1 MQLVLGSASPR
12 RKALLNEL
20 GFDFRVLTADT
31 DESFDPSLGP
41 EELVLSIC
49 RKKIAAIWPQLSQG
63 ERLICADTIVY
74 LNGEV
79 LGKPTSKAAA
89 IEMIQ
94 KLSGQI
100 HEVYTGVV
108 IKDEQ
113 GEHQLVDCTTVRFQ
127 ELKLADILHYV
138 EQHQAMDKA
147 GSYGIQDWIGH
158 IGVIEIRGSY
168 TNVMGLPT
176 QRLYP
181 FLKNLSWFFSTS
193 RTQKKPQEIL
203 RFFCI
208 SKLS

>member
-1 MQLVLGSASPR
+1 
-12 RKALLNEL
+12 
-20 GFDFRVLTADT
+20 
-31 DESFDPSLGP
+31 
-41 EELVLSIC
+41 
-49 RKKIAAIWPQLSQG
+49 
-63 ERLICADTIVY
+63 VY

-94 KLSGQI
+94 KLSGQS

-158 IGVIEIRGSY
+158 IGVVEIRGSY

-181 FLKNLSWFFSTS
+181 FLKNLS
-193 RTQKKPQEIL
+193 
-203 RFFCI
+203 
-208 SKLS
+208 

>member
-1 MQLVLGSASPR
+1 MKLVLGSASPR
-12 RKALLNEL
+12 RKALLAEL
-20 GFDFRVLTADT
+20 GFDFRVLTADA
-31 DESFDPSLGP
+31 DESFDPTLGP

-49 RKKIAAIWPQLSQG
+49 RKKIAAIWPQLEAA

-74 LNGEV
+74 LDGEV
-79 LGKPTSKAAA
+79 LGKPTSKAQA

-94 KLSGQI
+94 KLSGKS

-127 ELKLADILHYV
+127 ELQLADILHYV
-138 EQHQAMDKA
+138 EEHQAMDKA

-158 IGVIEIRGSY
+158 IGVVEIRGSY

-181 FLKNLSWFFSTS
+181 FLKNLS
-193 RTQKKPQEIL
+193 
-203 RFFCI
+203 
-208 SKLS
+208 